1 MGLYIEK
8 NPIIINR
15 RKKEITMINHYLLFS
30 GGVDSTYEFIEL
42 LDLLRKRSEDHLHVI
57 HISASVTTNK
67 QPHELASVIDIVQY
81 LYKKYD
87 DVWKRVHMTPILLTV
102 GGDYINGYGYGTQHL
117 FWMPTIL
124 AYMNY
129 AAIVG
134 DNVTNIIH
142 DCTIMGDHIIRSLKE
157 IDNAIIALYDSRY
170 SMYSKQNE
178 LKIDHPLMHKSK
190 RALLEELMTR
200 NKDIVRST
208 FSCENPKTT
217 DHCGH
222 CEKCTEIIRGLLMIM
237 GNSEDLHDYAEELLR
252 DVYHIAI
259 DDDGLEK
266 EMEPEIDSY
275 AHMEFASKIQ
285 NQDMDKIFQI
295 LRTGYNIYLKNV
307 EDKKEASNSN
317 VPLDNKRIEIDE
329 DGLMPGEE

>member
-1 MGLYIEK
+1 M
-8 NPIIINR
+8 
-15 RKKEITMINHYLLFS
+15 TNHYLLFS

-42 LDLLRKRSEDHLHVI
+42 LDTLRRCPEDHLSVI

-87 DVWKRVHMTPILLTV
+87 DVWNRVHMTPILLTV

-124 AYMNY
+124 AYMNF

-134 DNVTNIIH
+134 DNTTNITH
-142 DCTIMGDHIIRSLKE
+142 DCTIMGDHIIRSLDE
-157 IDNAIIALYDSRY
+157 IDNVIIALYNSRY

-178 LKIDHPLMHKSK
+178 LRIDHPIMSMSK
-190 RALLEELMTR
+190 RALLEKLMTDH
-200 NKDIVRST
+200 NDIVRST

-237 GNSEDLHDYAEELLR
+237 GNSENLHDYAEELLR
-252 DVYHIAI
+252 DVYHITI
-259 DDDGLEK
+259 DDDALER
-266 EMEPEIDSY
+266 EMEPEIDPY
-275 AHMEFASKIQ
+275 THIDFASKIQ
-285 NQDMDKIFQI
+285 NQDMDTVFQI
-295 LRTGYNIYLKNV
+295 LRTGYNVYLKNV
-307 EDKKEASNSN
+307 EDQKELSNGNTLLNDLHIKMKK
-317 VPLDNKRIEIDE
+317 
-329 DGLMPGEE
+329 DGHKPEEE